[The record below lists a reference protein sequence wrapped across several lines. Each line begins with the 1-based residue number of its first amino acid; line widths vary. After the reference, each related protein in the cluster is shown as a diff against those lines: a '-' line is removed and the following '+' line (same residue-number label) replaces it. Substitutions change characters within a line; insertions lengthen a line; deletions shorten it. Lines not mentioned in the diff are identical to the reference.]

1 MIKLNTTTKDVP
13 TIIGIVVGAVIIVG
27 ASLLFEAWL
36 LGVIL
41 SWFNVHLVFWQNLV
55 IVLLANAIFKSSS
68 N

>member
-41 SWFNVHLVFWQNLV
+41 SWFNVHLAFWQNLV

>member
-1 MIKLNTTTKDVP
+1 MMFKTNSKDPFV
-13 TIIGIVVGAVIIVG
+13 ILGIVIGAVIIVG
-27 ASLLFEAWL
+27 ASLLFEAWV
-36 LGVIL
+36 LGLIL